1 MASPLSNSA
10 LAGRVAAFIFLPT
23 LGANA
28 ASLSFINA
36 GSWSMSHRF
45 WIALAVAIATSVA
58 AAAWRIRERT
68 HRRRE
73 NVLEL
78 AVVERTQALD
88 LERRRERERN
98 QILEMLV
105 SNQPLESVLDAVA
118 RLIREQCPDSL
129 CAILMRRGDGYRI
142 AAAPE
147 LPGEWLAA
155 LQVPHAVPFEVWSRR
170 LEARQPALSPAWKI
184 LMGGLKGRIPEVIH
198 SWPIGHDRGPLGALL
213 LFYTEASGPGE
224 SDSRIAEEAGRML
237 RLAFEHS
244 RLYDDLNFHAHH
256 DNLTGLPNR
265 MLFEER
271 LDRSLCEAE
280 VLGQKLAV
288 LFIDL
293 DCFKQVNDTL
303 SHRVGDLLLC
313 EIASRMKRTLRPGDT
328 AARIGGDEFTI
339 VLNNIADAAQA
350 AEIAARVLESIRQP
364 VIIEGQQ
371 IGATASAGIAIFPD
385 DGKDSEQ
392 LQRAADAAMYHAKNL
407 GSDRAEAFATRND
420 TLDRVRLD
428 EELRLALS
436 EGYFV
441 VHYQPKVGAD
451 RRLVGFEALLRM
463 NHPKHGLIPPA
474 SFIPVAE
481 ASGMIVPIG
490 KWVLEEVCRQVA
502 EWESRDLGQVRVAV
516 NVSPV
521 QICRP
526 DFAESVHDCLTRYGI
541 AAGNLEL
548 ELTEGL
554 LINAA
559 GVAQEQLRDLRE
571 LGVQLSID
579 DFGTGYSSLSYL
591 HRLQI
596 DSIKLDRSF
605 VQSIDTDKLA
615 CRLVQAMIGVAQG
628 LGLTVVAEGV
638 ETEGQRD
645 ALIAAGCP
653 FMQGFLFARPQPPA
667 ELEELLR
674 FSALESARRTA
685 DPDPNDL
692 LRLAASMLLTDQY
705 SGQSMPA

>member
-1 MASPLSNSA
+1 
-10 LAGRVAAFIFLPT
+10 
-23 LGANA
+23 
-28 ASLSFINA
+28 
-36 GSWSMSHRF
+36 MSHRS
-45 WIALAVAIATSVA
+45 WIVFVAAVATSVA

-73 NVLEL
+73 NTLEL

-88 LERRRERERN
+88 RERRRERERN

-105 SNQPLESVLDAVA
+105 SNQPLEAVFDAVA
-118 RLIREQCPDSL
+118 RLVRAQCPDCL

-155 LQVPHAVPFEVWSRR
+155 LQVPHAVPFEVWSTR
-170 LEARQPALSPAWKI
+170 LEAQQPALNPAWKI
-184 LMGGLKGRIPEVIH
+184 LMSGLKERGLKERIPVVIH
-198 SWPIGHDRGPLGALL
+198 SWPIADDRAPLGALL
-213 LFYTEASGPGE
+213 LFYNEPSGPGE
-224 SDSRIAEEAGRML
+224 LDARVAEEAGRVL
-237 RLAFEHS
+237 RLALEHS

-271 LDRSLCEAE
+271 LDRSLCEAD
-280 VLGQKLAV
+280 LLAQKLAV

-313 EIASRMKRTLRPGDT
+313 EIASRMKRNLRPGDT

-339 VLNNIADAAQA
+339 VLNNIANAAEA

-364 VIIEGQQ
+364 VIIEGHQ

-441 VHYQPKVGAD
+441 VYYQPKVGTD
-451 RRLVGFEALLRM
+451 RRLVGFEALIRM

-490 KWVLEEVCRQVA
+490 KWVLEEVCRQVS
-502 EWESRDLGQVRVAV
+502 EWESRGLGQVRVAV

-526 DFAESVHDCLTRYGI
+526 DFAASVEDCLTRYGI

-674 FSALESARRTA
+674 FSAAEASRRTA
-685 DPDPNDL
+685 DPDPGDL
-692 LRLAASMLLTDQY
+692 LRLAASMLLTERY
-705 SGQSMPA
+705 SGQSIPA